1 MKINRVLTDHTLI
14 IEEIER
20 SIDLY
25 DCHYIFSFLPKGSF
39 LVGGYIR
46 DIILGKVSREVDID
60 IVVPSNAVEIGKKIA
75 DNTKSKFII
84 LDPKREVVR
93 IFLNT
98 KVEFKGTENIPK
110 NEKYFVAS
118 AHQSMFETFALQSV
132 LDYPVFIL
140 KKELLKIPLFGQY
153 LKKIKSIEII
163 RDTTT
168 KENLN
173 FFDKVAKIIKNENR
187 PLLIFPQG
195 TRVKIDDRIPFKKG
209 VGRIY
214 EALNISCVP
223 IALNSGKVWP
233 KNGIIKH
240 PGKITVS
247 FLEPIKPGLN
257 RDEFIKNL
265 EVKIYDEIKN
275 IS

>member
-1 MKINRVLTDHTLI
+1 MLLLRSLLFNFFLYAGIILVFLIAIPALFLPSKITLI
-14 IEEIER
+14 FGKF
-20 SIDLY
+20 LG
-25 DCHYIFSFLPKGSF
+25 HY
-39 LVGGYIR
+39 V
-46 DIILGKVSREVDID
+46 
-60 IVVPSNAVEIGKKIA
+60 IVI
-75 DNTKSKFII
+75 
-84 LDPKREVVR
+84 VR

-98 KVEFKGTENIPK
+98 KVEFKGIEKIPK
-110 NEKYFVAS
+110 DEKYFVAS

-132 LDYPVFIL
+132 LNYPVFIL